1 MENFVIGK
9 LVNFSVCFV
18 TNIMISKPGNFH
30 TQKMPEQSHL
40 WEKKINEQI
49 VKKTWTIN
57 LEVQRWFNSGK
68 Y

>member
-40 WEKKINEQI
+40 WEKKNQ
-49 VKKTWTIN
+49 WT
-57 LEVQRWFNSGK
+57 NSK
-68 Y
+68 ENMNN